1 MEELIIVF
9 IIYIL
14 VAGILSFLTCRRPDL
29 NIVFLSAT
37 ISFALSFMSTIVI
50 LDDVPSAMDVYQG
63 KTVLKHTIVDGVKV
77 DSCVIFRLND

>member
-1 MEELIIVF
+1 METLIIVF
-9 IIYIL
+9 IIYFS
-14 VAGILSFLTCRRPDL
+14 VAGILSIITFSRPDL

-37 ISFALSFMSTIVI
+37 ISFALSIIATIAI

-77 DSCVIFRLND
+77 DSCVVFR